1 MKKLLLNVSLILAF
15 LFSANLIF
23 AQYQLTNS
31 GFENWETATGSKP
44 GLFGSSSVSGPEPV
58 QWNSFI
64 SAQVKNSTFSSAI
77 ANKVESSTDVRP
89 GTTGSKSAKIKAD
102 SPIIGVVANG
112 NLTTGRIYGGSMTP
126 SDASGNYNF
135 SDPSSDSQFKHTFT
149 GKPDSIATWLKFVPS
164 STSEQARVSAI
175 IHENSRYQDPEAT
188 SYSNVVAKAQRNFY
202 PTSDKG
208 WQRIS
213 VPFVYEGNKT
223 PAYILVSYTTNKT
236 PGEGKSGDALY
247 IDDAEMIYNSKANSV
262 SFDGVTFSGFN
273 KNTYTYNNITGNV
286 PSNVTAVVD
295 GVSATYT
302 SNIDKT
308 NNRVTITVKGGDI
321 SANSSNYH
329 TYTFNFEIPK
339 VTVSVASANSTMGSA
354 YIGSIGTTTAQIEK
368 GSSTTIT
375 AVANSGYMFKNWT
388 NNGTVVST
396 NATYSVTANDN
407 MNLVANFVKVYTVSI
422 SVNKASYGTAYIG
435 TAGVTS
441 ASVEEG
447 ASITITA
454 VAADGYKF
462 ASWKEGR
469 DVISKEA
476 VYTINNVSKDI
487 EYVATFAAKTK
498 SNLAFENSNV
508 DYSDIDNNT
517 FSNTASST
525 NSEGAISYAITETSE
540 AGVATIDATT
550 GVVTFLKVG
559 NITVT
564 ATQEAWCD
572 YLETSVSYTLR
583 ITPTGIEENNA
594 ENVAVYSNSGAIV
607 IESNDVV
614 KVQIFNMS
622 GTLIKSTVSN
632 GNNSIDV
639 IKGVYIVKVSSDN
652 NSKVVK
658 VVDK

>member
-31 GFENWETATGSKP
+31 GFENWESVSQKKP
-44 GLFGSSSVSGPEPV
+44 GLFGETISGNEPT
-58 QWNSFI
+58 QWNSFVT
-64 SAQVKNSTFSSAI
+64 AQVASSTYASAI
-77 ANKVESSTDVRP
+77 ANKVEASSDVRP
-89 GTTGSKSAKIKAD
+89 GTTGSKSAKIWTT
-102 SPIIGVVANG
+102 SVLGVKANG
-112 NLTTGRIYGGSMTP
+112 NLTTGKIYGGSMTP

-135 SDPSSDSQFKHTFT
+135 SDPSSDAAFKHTFA

-164 STSEQARVSAI
+164 STSDKARVSAI
-175 IHENSRYQDPEAT
+175 IHENSRYQDPEPEAKT
-188 SYSNVVAKAQRNFY
+188 YTNVVAKAQKNFSA
-202 PTSDKG
+202 TSNKG

-213 VPFVYEGNKT
+213 VPFVYEGDKT
-223 PAYILVSYTTNKT
+223 PAYILVSYTTNAT
-236 PGEGKSGDALY
+236 PGGGNTNDALY

-262 SFDGVTFSGFN
+262 SFNGTTFAGFN

-462 ASWKEGR
+462 TSWKEGR

-564 ATQEAWCD
+564 ATQEAWGD

-658 VVDK
+658 VVVK